1 MLGLEKGTL
10 SDVCSS
16 PRLFGLIDPAGHHQS
31 LEESSLQ
38 NDKKMNV
45 ISRLI

>member
-10 SDVCSS
+10 SDVCAS
-16 PRLFGLIDPAGHHQS
+16 PRLFGLIDPAGHHQP
-31 LEESSLQ
+31 LEESSLP